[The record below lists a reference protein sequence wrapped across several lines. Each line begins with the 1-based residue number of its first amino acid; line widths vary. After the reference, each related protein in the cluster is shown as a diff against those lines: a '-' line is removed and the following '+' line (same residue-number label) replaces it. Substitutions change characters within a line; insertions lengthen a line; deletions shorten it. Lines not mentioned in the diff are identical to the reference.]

1 MEIPVIIIPL
11 LIALFVVGITALNLY
26 VSNKDLKKKNATLAE
41 ELETTNRYLR
51 SKRYEVDMLRSSRN
65 DWRRLA
71 IIEDAPKAVKKKP
84 KESDSGKCR
93 DIWE

>member
-1 MEIPVIIIPL
+1 MELAI
-11 LIALFVVGITALNLY
+11 IALLAVIVFMAGTLVYHLLVI
-26 VSNKDLKKKNATLAE
+26 KDLKKRNATLAE

-51 SKRYEVDMLRSSRN
+51 SKRNEVNMLRSSRN

-71 IIEDAPKAVKKKP
+71 IMEDAPKAIKKKP